1 MELALAPYDDFLL
14 DTWDRAEI
22 YRFFRPYQD
31 PFFQVT
37 APLRITGAKK
47 RCTERKDSFFLYY
60 LFHSLKVVQ
69 QETAFC
75 LRFDPDHSDRL
86 RRYKFVHAGCTI
98 AQEDGTFRF
107 GVFPFHEDE
116 AAFMEAG
123 KEQLAKPAGQGLSPN
138 DARSDMVFYSV
149 LPWLSFTGFKNA
161 HHHIEMD
168 HFPRMVTGKPYQQ
181 GKDWYMPLSIE
192 VHHALADGRH
202 VAAVFNGL
210 QEILGTY

>member
-14 DTWDRAEI
+14 DTWDRPEI

-47 RCTERKDSFFLYY
+47 RCAERKDSFFLYY

-98 AQEDGTFRF
+98 AQEDGTFRLAF
-107 GVFPFHEDE
+107 SPF
-116 AAFMEAG
+116 M
-123 KEQLAKPAGQGLSPN
+123 KTKPHLWRP
-138 DARSDMVFYSV
+138 ARNN
-149 LPWLSFTGFKNA
+149 WLSLPAKDCLRTMPAATWFFTAFCPGSPSPDLKMRTTTLKW
-161 HHHIEMD
+161 IT
-168 HFPRMVTGKPYQQ
+168 FPA
-181 GKDWYMPLSIE
+181 W
-192 VHHALADGRH
+192 
-202 VAAVFNGL
+202 
-210 QEILGTY
+210 